1 MNPFFFYVG
10 NCCGFLALPFFL
22 ALDSHRP
29 SKAVAKV
36 QKHSAEIILLDDYR
50 RRRYAS
56 SPSSE
61 GDCPT
66 GRRVKAESGKR
77 NTARTPF
84 AVHTVGPLSQRSA
97 HEQRHR

>member
-50 RRRYAS
+50 RRRYA
-56 SPSSE
+56 
-61 GDCPT
+61 
-66 GRRVKAESGKR
+66 
-77 NTARTPF
+77 
-84 AVHTVGPLSQRSA
+84 
-97 HEQRHR
+97 